1 MKLMYKLFFLV
12 ILCGVVNAQTNEGYP
27 EAMPPPDLPDP
38 IQSGQPIEPE
48 VTIIQ
53 SEDKLI
59 EEYRVNGSLYMVKV
73 TPSIGPPYYLLDQD
87 GDGKL
92 ESRTTR
98 LGSDS
103 SVPQW
108 ILFQW

>member
-1 MKLMYKLFFLV
+1 MKLLGKIILLV
-12 ILCGVVNAQTNEGYP
+12 MFSHVVSAQSGEEFQ
-27 EAMPPPDLPDP
+27 EALPPPDLPDP

-53 SEDKLI
+53 GEDKLI
-59 EEYRVNGSLYMVKV
+59 EEYRINGNLYMVKI
-73 TPSIGPPYYLLDQD
+73 TPSVGPAYYLLDQD

-92 ESRTTR
+92 ESRTSR

-103 SVPQW
+103 TVPQW

>member
-1 MKLMYKLFFLV
+1 MVLFV
-12 ILCGVVNAQTNEGYP
+12 HVACAQNNEEFE
-27 EAMPPPDLPDP
+27 EALPPPDLPDP

-53 SEDKLI
+53 GEDRLI
-59 EEYRVNGSLYMVKV
+59 EEYRVNGNLYMVKV
-73 TPSIGPPYYLLDQD
+73 TPSIGPAYYLLDQD

-92 ESRTTR
+92 ESRTSR

-103 SVPQW
+103 TVPQW

>member
-1 MKLMYKLFFLV
+1 MRLFGKIGFYI
-12 ILCGVVNAQTNEGYP
+12 ILCGVAYAQNNGEFQD
-27 EAMPPPDLPDP
+27 ALPPPDLPDP

-53 SEDKLI
+53 NEDKLI
-59 EEYRVNGSLYMVKV
+59 EEYRVNGNLYMVKV
-73 TPSIGPPYYLLDQD
+73 TPSIGPAYYLIDQD

-92 ESRTTR
+92 ESRTSR
-98 LGSDS
+98 LGSDTR
-103 SVPQW
+103 VPQW

>member
-1 MKLMYKLFFLV
+1 MKLAVNVMFFV
-12 ILCGVVNAQTNEGYP
+12 FYCCVAQAQE
-27 EAMPPPDLPDP
+27 EFQDALPPPDLPDP

-53 SEDKLI
+53 TEEELI
-59 EEYRVNGSLYMVKV
+59 EEYRVNGTLYMVKV
-73 TPSIGPPYYLLDQD
+73 TPSVGPPYYLIDQD

-103 SVPQW
+103 AIQQW

>member
-1 MKLMYKLFFLV
+1 MKLLGKL
-12 ILCGVVNAQTNEGYP
+12 ILLFVFNHVALAQSSDEFQD
-27 EAMPPPDLPDP
+27 ALPPPDLPDP

-53 SEDKLI
+53 GEDKLI
-59 EEYRVNGSLYMVKV
+59 EEYRVNWNLYMVKV

-92 ESRTTR
+92 ESRTSR
-98 LGSDS
+98 LGSETN
-103 SVPQW
+103 VPQW

>member
-1 MKLMYKLFFLV
+1 MRLFRKILFFML
-12 ILCGVVNAQTNEGYP
+12 LCSGAFAQNNGEFQD
-27 EAMPPPDLPDP
+27 ALPPPDLPDP

-53 SEDKLI
+53 NEDKLI
-59 EEYRVNGSLYMVKV
+59 EEYRVNGNLYMVKV
-73 TPSIGPPYYLLDQD
+73 TPSVGPAYYLIDQD

-92 ESRTTR
+92 ESRTSR
-98 LGSDS
+98 LGSDTR
-103 SVPQW
+103 VPQW